1 MAALAPGVGR
11 NKRLMLRKV
20 EFSLLGPLEV
30 SDGGAAIPIRRGLPR
45 SLLIY
50 LLLHRRVPVAGDV
63 LADRLWSGTP
73 PTDAGNAVQRVV
85 SYLRRTLGDPGHQL
99 LATRAAGY
107 ALLATDDDV
116 DAVRFE
122 RLVQRA
128 VDSAGAGTATGAQ
141 DAVADARTALTLW
154 RGDPLSDVVQQ
165 EWSLAETARLIEL
178 RTQVQSVG
186 LAALLHLNR
195 ADEAVAQA
203 RALVTEHPLQEQFH
217 QQLMV
222 ALYRSGRQSEALAA
236 YATARRM
243 LDQEL
248 GLDPGPQLKLL
259 ERQVLEQSTELEW
272 MPPPD
277 WSSSP
282 AGRRD
287 VVEAGSTPESV
298 ALPVPLTSLVGR
310 DAALRRLDQ
319 LLTTARVLTLTGLGG
334 VGKSRLA
341 LELARRDTTRPVWW
355 VHVEVVSEAELVAP
369 TVARAVGASTP
380 PHGDHIQAVARS
392 IGDGPALL
400 VLDGCEQVAAA
411 AAELVDKLHRQ
422 CPSLTQVITSRR
434 PLRVAGEVTWAVP
447 PLALPPD
454 GDHSVTELAGLP
466 SVQLFQQRAQAAR
479 PDFTV
484 DAGNAAD
491 LASLVVALDGLPL
504 AIELAA
510 AQSDVLPPAEIRRR
524 LADRFALLQSE
535 QWDAPAR
542 QHTLRAAIDSSAALL
557 TVEERDH
564 WQQLG
569 VFAGSFDLEAVE
581 ALTGSAAATAYR
593 LTASLVRQ
601 SLVTPVDGGRFRLL
615 ESVRTYALEDL
626 EHSSRLPEVRD
637 RLANYL
643 LTFVTAADHGLH
655 GPNQQEW
662 LVRLRATV
670 PDLRA
675 ALDWLLGGADPS
687 RGALLAAISTWFW
700 TREGMLDEAAWW
712 METAA
717 AVPLDDA
724 SVRAAVLHGW
734 GRIHAPLGELAAARD
749 ACQAS
754 VALSSDLGDDA
765 ALARTLVTLGL
776 CEWGLGDLSAAARS
790 HDEAAAR
797 AEAAAD
803 RWHRDVALVLRLRTA
818 VDAGEPDVEE
828 RLERVLS
835 RLRANGDPH
844 VVGLALGQRARLGV
858 LSGDANRAQTTAEAS
873 LLHWRTTGYRE
884 GELQALNLLARASVR
899 TGRLDQ
905 AADDARTAVLTAATL
920 GHRGALFE
928 GLETLAAV
936 HHAAGRD
943 HEARE
948 LLILADRER
957 SAAGIP
963 VPAGDRATVDELHR
977 AFADRLHAADSARTT
992 ASARDLDQ
1000 LIAELRE
1007 GT

>member
-107 ALLATDDDV
+107 ALLVTDDDV

-141 DAVADARTALTLW
+141 DAVADARAALTLW

-236 YATARRM
+236 YATARRL

-272 MPPPD
+272 TPPPD
-277 WSSSP
+277 WSSAP

-369 TVARAVGASTP
+369 TVARAVGASTHP
-380 PHGDHIQAVARS
+380 TA
-392 IGDGPALL
+392 
-400 VLDGCEQVAAA
+400 
-411 AAELVDKLHRQ
+411 
-422 CPSLTQVITSRR
+422 TTSK
-434 PLRVAGEVTWAVP
+434 
-447 PLALPPD
+447 
-454 GDHSVTELAGLP
+454 
-466 SVQLFQQRAQAAR
+466 
-479 PDFTV
+479 
-484 DAGNAAD
+484 
-491 LASLVVALDGLPL
+491 
-504 AIELAA
+504 
-510 AQSDVLPPAEIRRR
+510 
-524 LADRFALLQSE
+524 
-535 QWDAPAR
+535 
-542 QHTLRAAIDSSAALL
+542 
-557 TVEERDH
+557 
-564 WQQLG
+564 
-569 VFAGSFDLEAVE
+569 
-581 ALTGSAAATAYR
+581 
-593 LTASLVRQ
+593 
-601 SLVTPVDGGRFRLL
+601 
-615 ESVRTYALEDL
+615 
-626 EHSSRLPEVRD
+626 
-637 RLANYL
+637 
-643 LTFVTAADHGLH
+643 
-655 GPNQQEW
+655 
-662 LVRLRATV
+662 
-670 PDLRA
+670 
-675 ALDWLLGGADPS
+675 PS
-687 RGALLAAISTWFW
+687 RGRSGTARRCSSS
-700 TREGMLDEAAWW
+700 
-712 METAA
+712 TAA
-717 AVPLDDA
+717 
-724 SVRAAVLHGW
+724 S
-734 GRIHAPLGELAAARD
+734 
-749 ACQAS
+749 
-754 VALSSDLGDDA
+754 
-765 ALARTLVTLGL
+765 
-776 CEWGLGDLSAAARS
+776 RS
-790 HDEAAAR
+790 
-797 AEAAAD
+797 
-803 RWHRDVALVLRLRTA
+803 
-818 VDAGEPDVEE
+818 P
-828 RLERVLS
+828 
-835 RLRANGDPH
+835 
-844 VVGLALGQRARLGV
+844 QRPP
-858 LSGDANRAQTTAEAS
+858 SWWTS
-873 LLHWRTTGYRE
+873 C
-884 GELQALNLLARASVR
+884 
-899 TGRLDQ
+899 
-905 AADDARTAVLTAATL
+905 
-920 GHRGALFE
+920 
-928 GLETLAAV
+928 
-936 HHAAGRD
+936 
-943 HEARE
+943 
-948 LLILADRER
+948 
-957 SAAGIP
+957 
-963 VPAGDRATVDELHR
+963 
-977 AFADRLHAADSARTT
+977 T
-992 ASARDLDQ
+992 ASARP
-1000 LIAELRE
+1000 
-1007 GT
+1007 